1 MNQEVRILIEID
13 SAGDGKA
20 RTYWDLAVTIGIPFS
35 RWGAAPFVVNPIP
48 FPPDA
53 AISFPA
59 EKRPPTHPF
68 HLALRWRNEMAGN
81 PRLTQARIAAR
92 EGISRARVTQV
103 MNLLDLPNE
112 IQAGL
117 LSPPDPLDI
126 HAFSERSLRVLV
138 SCRDEANQVHQWR
151 TLLQGMRASTL
162 V

>member
-1 MNQEVRILIEID
+1 
-13 SAGDGKA
+13 
-20 RTYWDLAVTIGIPFS
+20 
-35 RWGAAPFVVNPIP
+35 
-48 FPPDA
+48 
-53 AISFPA
+53 
-59 EKRPPTHPF
+59 
-68 HLALRWRNEMAGN
+68 MAGN

-92 EGISRARVTQV
+92 EGISRARVTQG

-138 SCRDEANQVHQWR
+138 SCRDEENQVHQWR